1 MLNTSHE
8 LTKHGRYDE
17 DEQTPHDIYQL
28 TDKEVTVEE
37 KHCHVQQWLDRIGAD
52 NVEDTNSLTCETKP
66 TEQLSCLVP
75 LLQLLLAKGILDE
88 VKSHLPAS
96 IQDEVDKLCHKP
108 LTMQENENET
118 TDGKAVPCTHVNQ
131 KQDCMEDNA
140 NNTFNPTF
148 NYQTNKEVMI
158 DEKEL
163 VMGLNN
169 TETKQGVQ
177 ERSSNDNKS
186 LFMDGSTNIVDAESR
201 AADKHKIIKENALVQ
216 RCIDSPLLPRECQM
230 MSEKAKNAEKNAA
243 KLNFTLHSTEPNPMG
258 LGEEAT
264 RVHWFAR
271 VSNLVPGSTKNIHHT
286 TPCFHQGPKRLLKP
300 IMVCLGCAPRPDG
313 IILTSRNYLC
323 SLQRDEHTCAF
334 HKKLAHKHFN
344 STLLQK
350 SHHIVE
356 SSSNIEVLTE
366 CADSIQ
372 VQLDNTLTDHKST
385 ELQLNETLTDHDHI
399 QLQLHK
405 IESVADHDT
414 SQPLNQGLLRCND
427 ESNSKHDKEVSVL
440 QDITNEKSLS
450 AFDYHTPMKQEQRP
464 TQMIYIKVSC

>member
-8 LTKHGRYDE
+8 LAKYGRYDE
-17 DEQTPHDIYQL
+17 DEQTPHESYQL

-37 KHCHVQQWLDRIGAD
+37 KNCHVQQWLDRIGAD
-52 NVEDTNSLTCETKP
+52 NVGDTSSLACETKP

-75 LLQLLLAKGILDE
+75 LFQLLLAKGILDE
-88 VKSHLPAS
+88 VRSHLPAS

-108 LTMQENENET
+108 STVQKDVNDT
-118 TDGKAVPCTHVNQ
+118 TNGKAVPCTHVNK
-131 KQDCMEDNA
+131 KQDCMEDNTS
-140 NNTFNPTF
+140 NTINPTF

-163 VMGLNN
+163 VLGLNN

-177 ERSSNDNKS
+177 ESNSNDNKS

-230 MSEKAKNAEKNAA
+230 TSEKAKNAKKNAA
-243 KLNFTLHSTEPNPMG
+243 KTMHSTKPMG
-258 LGEEAT
+258 LGEEAN
-264 RVHWFAR
+264 RVHWFAH
-271 VSNLVPGSTKNIHHT
+271 VSNLVPASSKNIHHA

-300 IMVCLGCAPRPDG
+300 MMVCLGCAPRPDG

-323 SLQRDEHTCAF
+323 SLQRDEHTCVF

-344 STLLQK
+344 SALLQK
-350 SHHIVE
+350 SHRIVE
-356 SSSNIEVLTE
+356 SSSNVQFLPDR
-366 CADSIQ
+366 ANSIQ
-372 VQLDNTLTDHKST
+372 LQLDNDHKST
-385 ELQLNETLTDHDHI
+385 ELQLDEILTDHDQV
-399 QLQLHK
+399 QLKLHK

-414 SQPLNQGLLRCND
+414 SQPLNQGLLRCNN
-427 ESNSKHDKEVSVL
+427 ESNSKHDNEASIL
-440 QDITNEKSLS
+440 QDITNKKSLS
-450 AFDYHTPMKQEQRP
+450 AFDYHTPIKQEQRP